1 MASIPH
7 RKTWKSWILYD
18 ILGYHYLWWARWL
31 IVCLFFAAGSYLGY
45 SCCGACSAAAFVFFF
60 LDCFQ
65 DWVGDHL
72 EFQRL
77 VEEFAPR
84 DFDTVYFAANC
95 VLMPSNSLV
104 YVHVIFSNHCLGV
117 DVILV
122 RRFRCQFETR

>member
-1 MASIPH
+1 MEVLDTLRYFGLSLSVVGTLADRVPVFCRGFIF
-7 RKTWKSWILYD
+7 RIRGVL
-18 ILGYHYLWWARWL
+18 
-31 IVCLFFAAGSYLGY
+31 
-45 SCCGACSAAAFVFFF
+45 CCGICFFF